1 VLLDQAALLDRVP
14 AWAMVQ
20 AGEVGKLIHA

>member
-1 VLLDQAALLDRVP
+1 VLLDQAVLLDRVP